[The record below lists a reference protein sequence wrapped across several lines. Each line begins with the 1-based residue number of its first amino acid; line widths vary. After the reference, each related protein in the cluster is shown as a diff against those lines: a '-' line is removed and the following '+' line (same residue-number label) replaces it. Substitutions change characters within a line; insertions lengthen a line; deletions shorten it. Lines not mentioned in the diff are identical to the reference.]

1 MMHILI
7 DALKNSIMITG
18 LVVIMMMIIESLNI
32 ESKGLL
38 FKGLKKT
45 KFGQLL
51 IASLLGSI
59 PGCMGGFAVVS
70 LYTHRILSFGALVAM
85 MIASSGDEAFA
96 IIAMTPDSALPL
108 FAILFA
114 IAITTG
120 LIVDMFFK
128 HRSFTC
134 NGFPQHPEC
143 QGETEHEHNEHS
155 SCHHEKSKGNHARH
169 FGWKR
174 IMMIVGLSLFI
185 IGLVTG
191 KLGHDHAAH
200 SHKGHHEI
208 TEHHQQAGHH
218 EHDTCCHKDAECQHE
233 HNEGGIDLLDE
244 QWMNILFAGL
254 SAIML
259 IALIFASDHFIQE
272 HLWNHVIKKHLP
284 VIFAWTFGVLIL
296 VGFGNQYLD
305 INEWL
310 NDNTAILI
318 LLAALIGIIPESG
331 PHLAFVTLFAN
342 GTIAFPVLLASC
354 ISQDGHASI
363 PLLAESKK
371 SFLWAKIINCAVALI
386 AGYAAM
392 LFM

>member
-7 DALKNSIMITG
+7 DALRNSIMITG

-45 KFGQLL
+45 RLGQVLV
-51 IASLLGSI
+51 ASLLGSI

-96 IIAMTPDSALPL
+96 IIAMSPNSALPL
-108 FAILFA
+108 FALLFI
-114 IAITTG
+114 IAIVTG
-120 LIVDMFFK
+120 IIVDMVFK

-143 QGETEHEHNEHS
+143 QEGAEHGHHEH
-155 SCHHEKSKGNHARH
+155 SCHHKSSKSTTARH

-174 IMMIVGLSLFI
+174 ILMILGLAVFVAALAS
-185 IGLVTG
+185 GH
-191 KLGHDHAAH
+191 LGHDHAVPHAH
-200 SHKGHHEI
+200 EHEEIHEHAESH
-208 TEHHQQAGHH
+208 EHAETHH
-218 EHDTCCHKDAECQHE
+218 EH
-233 HNEGGIDLLDE
+233 HNSGINLLDD

-254 SAIML
+254 SVLML
-259 IALIFASDHFIQE
+259 VVLIFASDHFVQE
-272 HLWNHVIKKHLP
+272 HIWSHIVKKHLP
-284 VIFAWTFGVLIL
+284 VIFAWTFGVLL
-296 VGFGNQYLD
+296 LLGFGNQYLD
-305 INEWL
+305 ITGWL
-310 NDNTAILI
+310 SDNTAILI

-342 GTIAFPVLLASC
+342 GSIAFPVLLASC

-392 LFM
+392 LIC